1 MNRKLAGTVILCA
14 LWTLTPLSS
23 TIAQQQKDDTV
34 PVTLVII
41 GLEADDNDALA
52 SGYRVSKLLHAPVYN
67 DNNQKIGKI
76 KDLII
81 APDGSI
87 SAAIV
92 DVGGFLGMGTHRVAI
107 PVEQF
112 SQVTPKVIL
121 PGATKEA
128 LKQVP
133 EFKDKT

>member
-1 MNRKLAGTVILCA
+1 MNLKLASTLITCV
-14 LWTLTPLSS
+14 LWSLTPSGGAV
-23 TIAQQQKDDTV
+23 AQQQKDET
-34 PVTLVII
+34 PVVTTIVI
-41 GLEADDNDALA
+41 GLAAEDNDALA
-52 SGYRVSKLLHAPVYN
+52 SGYHVSKLLHAPVYN

-76 KDLII
+76 QDLIV

-92 DVGGFLGMGTHRVAI
+92 DVGGFLGLGTHRVAI

-121 PGATKEA
+121 PGASKEA

-133 EFKDKT
+133 EFKDKG